1 MGISHFTFLS
11 VTIVSWDLWK
21 RDKVIYCDGWQRNKE
36 EAGLWEEEKCPCS
49 CGPLREFIQPMH
61 RNKVVASG
69 ITLIRKVHPF
79 EQKCTHITYF
89 RCGLA
94 IHISLQNA
102 HLIFIY
108 FAPLSGPSNWPR
120 WNTSL
125 EFQWHSLMLAFTLHH
140 WKINERCERDPWK
153 GGLHCCQFTSRMCAN
168 DFMCFYLNEGFSYYP
183 LLMHIHVV
191 VNQPSSTV
199 LCFLISDRILKTSTT
214 FTEFLQGLWG
224 SLTSFFVEILI

>member
-36 EAGLWEEEKCPCS
+36 EAGLWEEEKCLCS
-49 CGPLREFIQPMH
+49 CGPLREFMQPMH

-94 IHISLQNA
+94 IHISLQNV

-125 EFQWHSLMLAFTLHH
+125 EFQWHSLILAFTLHH
-140 WKINERCERDPWK
+140 WKTNERCERDPWK
-153 GGLHCCQFTSRMCAN
+153 GALHCCQFTSQNVCKWLHVFLPKWRLLILPT
-168 DFMCFYLNEGFSYYP
+168 LNAHSCCC
-183 LLMHIHVV
+183 
-191 VNQPSSTV
+191 QSTKLNSAV
-199 LCFLISDRILKTSTT
+199 LPH
-214 FTEFLQGLWG
+214 
-224 SLTSFFVEILI
+224 